1 MRQLLFTEPVEY
13 DETDFKIIFFFLF
26 VSFAVYSFIEFCKL
40 KQLTFGDHD
49 HDGDDVHAVD
59 VNTCTGSLAHKRTWA
74 AKNKVYMCEL

>member
-1 MRQLLFTEPVEY
+1 MRHLLLTEPVEY
-13 DETDFKIIFFFLF
+13 AETDFKIIFLFLF

-40 KQLTFGDHD
+40 KQLTFGDYN
-49 HDGDDVHAVD
+49 GDDVHAVE